1 MARLGRAGYPPH
13 DRLVSG
19 SRTSKPPAPTRRL
32 GDDRRRFLM
41 SGVVLLG
48 LASMTTACVGF
59 GPDAQPRP
67 TVETAL
73 LGAIVAPTD
82 GQGPPIEC
90 RGLAQ
95 DRCLHAG
102 SVEGWVGGVD
112 VVDVARVIV
121 SCEGAPCTAVG
132 GAMRI
137 DLVLRDGSTVEVAR
151 GGYGEF
157 DQP

>member
-1 MARLGRAGYPPH
+1 MARLGRAGGAPH
-13 DRLVSG
+13 DRRVIG

-32 GDDRRRFLM
+32 GDDRRRFFMWLDA
-41 SGVVLLG
+41 LLAM
-48 LASMTTACVGF
+48 ASMTAACVGF
-59 GPDAQPRP
+59 GPNGQGRP
-67 TVETAL
+67 SVEPGPI
-73 LGAIVAPTD
+73 GAIVVPTD

-102 SVEGWVGGVD
+102 SLEGGVGGVD
-112 VVDVARVIV
+112 LADVARVIV
-121 SCEGAPCTAVG
+121 SCEGAPCTAAG
-132 GAMRI
+132 GAMRL
-137 DLVLRDGSTVEVAR
+137 DLLLRDGTVVEVAR